1 MAFETRT
8 RRRVSGAVLAIAFA
22 LVASGCDW
30 FKNDSSPSDTTTT
43 TETFTGTLAAQGSN
57 IYTFTVAKSGTVKVT
72 LTSVAPT
79 ATTPVGLG
87 IGTPSGTSCTVTS
100 STPSATAGS
109 NPQITVTQNPGS
121 YCIRVF
127 DGGAVTTAI
136 TFSIT
141 VEHT

>member
-1 MAFETRT
+1 
-8 RRRVSGAVLAIAFA
+8 VLAIAFA
-22 LVASGCDW
+22 FVTGGCDW

-43 TETFTGTLAAQGSN
+43 TETFSGTLATQASN
-57 IYTFTVAKSGTVKVT
+57 VYTFTVAKSGTVKVT

-79 ATTPVGLG
+79 STTQIGLG
-87 IGTPSGTSCTVTS
+87 IGTPNGTACTTTS

-109 NPQITVTQNPGS
+109 SPQISVTQNPGS

-127 DGGAVTTAI
+127 DSGSLTTTI